1 MINFNHPSVKLIL
14 AGLTA
19 AALVVGAAGGT
30 YYLISNNLPQG
41 QSLFAGNGQSDNQVH
56 FMPLDKFV
64 ISLNGEERMHYLLLE
79 LDLKTLSNHAHEDLL
94 AYRPVVNNVLLKM
107 FSQMSYEEMREM
119 DDIEALQ
126 LQVKS
131 QLTNT
136 LQKNGYPHAISDV
149 LFTKLVLQ

>member
-1 MINFNHPSVKLIL
+1 MFNFNHPGVKLVF
-14 AGLTA
+14 AGLFS
-19 AALVVGAAGGT
+19 AALIVGAAGGT
-30 YYLISNNLPQG
+30 YYMLSNNLSQG
-41 QSLFAGNGQSDNQVH
+41 DSLFSGSQSENQVH
-56 FMPLDKFV
+56 FMSLDKFV

-79 LDLKTLSNHAHEDLL
+79 LDLKTMNNVAHEELL
-94 AYRPVVNNVLLKM
+94 AFRPVVNNVLLKM

-131 QLTNT
+131 KLTNT
-136 LQKNGYPHAISDV
+136 LQKNGYQHAISDV

>member
-1 MINFNHPSVKLIL
+1 MFNFNHPGVKLVF
-14 AGLTA
+14 AGLFS
-19 AALVVGAAGGT
+19 AALIVGAAGGT
-30 YYLISNNLPQG
+30 YYMLSNNLPQG
-41 QSLFAGNGQSDNQVH
+41 DSLFSGGQAENQVH

-79 LDLKTLSNHAHEDLL
+79 LDLKTMNKVAHEELL
-94 AYRPVVNNVLLKM
+94 TFRPVVNNVLLKM

-136 LQKNGYPHAISDV
+136 LQKNGYQHAINDV